1 MAPETSIS
9 PNTRAFN
16 QDAPPKFSAK
26 PASKTPIIITIILFI
41 VIIAAFIGI
50 AIYLFTHPNVA
61 SVLRDISIILLSLG
75 TLLIAFLAMM
85 LVVTLVYLTLKIS
98 DLVELLRYH
107 IVPFLEKANDT
118 ADIANKTARTVQ
130 SRVTVVSEEAVKPV
144 VNVLSTVSAAKAIVK
159 TLFKRP

>member
-1 MAPETSIS
+1 MAPETSTNS
-9 PNTRAFN
+9 AVKDLR
-16 QDAPPKFSAK
+16 QDTPPKFSAK

-50 AIYLFTHPNVA
+50 AIYLFTHPDVA
-61 SVLRDISIILLSLG
+61 SVLRDISIILLSMG
-75 TLLIAFLAMM
+75 TLLIALLAMM
-85 LVVTLVYLTLKIS
+85 LVVTLVYLSLKIA

-107 IVPFLEKANDT
+107 IIPFLEKANDT
-118 ADIANKTARTVQ
+118 ADIANQTVRTVQ

-144 VNVLSTVSAAKAIVK
+144 VNVLSTVSAAKAVVK